1 MMVLNVNKDAVATGR
16 PESMAPADTARRE
29 HVDANKALAKQEW
42 AKHWKL
48 VLAASLAFSF
58 TSVMTASTG
67 LFIEPWTQEF
77 GWSRTLL
84 SSGMSITAVT
94 TFLFS
99 PFFGVLIDRIGTR
112 RMALPGLVLLAATM
126 ASLGLLNG
134 SVVMWFA
141 IWTVYAAAAL
151 CTKSTVWTAGVASA
165 FDAGRGLALG
175 LTLSGSALA
184 QAITPPLANYLIDE
198 FGWRMALVWLGLG
211 WGGLAIVLCFFL
223 LFDGYDASR
232 RARKENPKAATGKA
246 LLSDAPGLSIPEA
259 WRSVALWRIA
269 ISTFVIMVVTIALV
283 VHQIPILEEIGV
295 SRGDAALYAGMAGLA
310 GVAGKLITGWLL
322 DRYPAR
328 WVGGLTLAATT
339 LTFVLLLLPNRSMPI
354 IFTAMFINGYAAG
367 TKLQIAGFLTSA
379 YGGMRNFGAIFGTMA
394 SLIAAGSG
402 LGPLVGGYVYDTYG
416 SYNPYLWFGIIGTLV
431 SAFLIFG
438 LPDYP
443 EWVKR
448 PHARRVQPA

>member
-1 MMVLNVNKDAVATGR
+1 MEADKDLPGTDRTTGV
-16 PESMAPADTARRE
+16 SQIDTARS
-29 HVDANKALAKQEW
+29 LARQEW
-42 AKHWKL
+42 RQHWPL
-48 VLAASLAFSF
+48 VLAASVAFSF
-58 TSVMTASTG
+58 TSVMTASMG
-67 LFIEPWTQEF
+67 LFIEPWTDEF

-112 RMALPGLVLLAATM
+112 RMAMPGLVLLALTI
-126 ASLGLLNG
+126 ASLSLLNG
-134 SVVMWFA
+134 AVWMWFL
-141 IWTVYAAAAL
+141 IWTIYAAAAL
-151 CTKSTVWTAGVASA
+151 ATKSTVWTAGVASA

-184 QAITPPLANYLIDE
+184 QAITPPLTNWLIDE
-198 FGWRMALVWLGLG
+198 FGWRTALISLGLG
-211 WGGLAIVLCFFL
+211 WGGIAIVLCFFL
-223 LFDGYDASR
+223 LYDGYDASR
-232 RARKENPKAATGKA
+232 RARKGNPAAPSGKG
-246 LLSDAPGLSIPEA
+246 LLSDAPGLSIQEA
-259 WRSVALWRIA
+259 WRSVELWRIA
-269 ISTFVIMVVTIALV
+269 LSTFVIMVVTIALV

-310 GVAGKLITGWLL
+310 GVAGKLVTGWLL

-328 WVGGLTLAATT
+328 WVGGLTLAVTS
-339 LTFVLLLLPNRSMPI
+339 LTFILLLLPNRSMGL

-367 TKLQIAGFLTSA
+367 TKLQIAGYLTSA

-402 LGPLVGGYVYDTYG
+402 LGPLVGGLIYDYYG
-416 SYNPYLWFGIIGTLV
+416 SYDPYLWFGVFGTWV

-438 LPDYP
+438 LRDYP

-448 PHARRVQPA
+448 PHSKVKPA

>member
-1 MMVLNVNKDAVATGR
+1 MSEHKDL
-16 PESMAPADTARRE
+16 ARRE
-29 HVDANKALAKQEW
+29 W
-42 AKHWKL
+42 RKHWPL
-48 VLAASLAFSF
+48 VLAASVAFSF
-58 TSVMTASTG
+58 TSVMTAAMG
-67 LFIEPWTQEF
+67 LFIEPWSREF

-84 SSGMSITAVT
+84 SSGLSISSVT
-94 TFLFS
+94 TFFFS
-99 PFFGVLIDRIGTR
+99 PLFGVLIDRIGTR
-112 RMALPGLVLLAATM
+112 RMALPGLVLLAAAV
-126 ASLGLLNG
+126 ASLSLLDG
-134 SVVMWFA
+134 AVWLWFA

-151 CTKSTVWTAGVASA
+151 ATKSTVWTAGVASA

-184 QAITPPLANYLIDE
+184 QAITPPLANYLINE
-198 FGWRMALVWLGLG
+198 FGWRMALVLLALG
-211 WGGLAIVLCFFL
+211 WGGIAIVLCLFL

-232 RARKENPKAATGKA
+232 RARAVSPGKPAAKA
-246 LLSDAPGLSIPEA
+246 LLHDAPGLSIAEA

-283 VHQIPILEEIGV
+283 VHQIPILVEIGV
-295 SRGDAALYAGMAGLA
+295 DRTSAAYYAGMAGLA

-328 WVGGLTLAATT
+328 WVGGVTLAATA
-339 LTFVLLLLPNRSMPI
+339 LTFILLLLPGRSTAI

-367 TKLQIAGFLTSA
+367 TKLQIAGYLTSA

-402 LGPLVGGYVYDTYG
+402 LGPLVGGLVYDRYG
-416 SYNPYLWFGIIGTLV
+416 SYDPYLWFGIAGTLV

-438 LPDYP
+438 LPGYP

-448 PHARRVQPA
+448 PHTKGPAPQAA

>member
-1 MMVLNVNKDAVATGR
+1 MEVSNDASGAGSADLD
-16 PESMAPADTARRE
+16 SMKAMAR
-29 HVDANKALAKQEW
+29 KEW
-42 AKHWKL
+42 RQHWPL
-48 VLAASLAFSF
+48 VLAASIAFSF
-58 TSVMTASTG
+58 TSVMTASMG
-67 LFIEPWTQEF
+67 LFIEPWTKEF

-112 RMALPGLVLLAATM
+112 RMALPGLVLLALTI
-126 ASLGLLNG
+126 ASLSLLDG
-134 SVVMWFA
+134 SVWMWFL
-141 IWTVYAAAAL
+141 IWTVYAVAAL
-151 CTKSTVWTAGVASA
+151 STKSTVWTAGVASA

-184 QAITPPLANYLIDE
+184 QAITPPLVNWLIETYD
-198 FGWRMALVWLGLG
+198 WRTALVCLGLG
-211 WGGLAIVLCFFL
+211 WGGFATLLCVFL
-223 LFDGYDASR
+223 LYDGYDASR
-232 RARKENPKAATGKA
+232 RARKDNPEAASGKG
-246 LLSDAPGLSIPEA
+246 LLGDAPGLSIAEA

-269 ISTFVIMVVTIALV
+269 LSTFVIMVVTIALV

-310 GVAGKLITGWLL
+310 GVAGKLVTGWLL
-322 DRYPAR
+322 DRFAAR
-328 WVGGLTLAATT
+328 WVGGLTLAATS
-339 LTFVLLLLPNRSMPI
+339 LTFILLLLPNRSMGI

-367 TKLQIAGFLTSA
+367 TKLQIAGYLTSA

-402 LGPLVGGYVYDTYG
+402 LGPLVGGLIYDTYG
-416 SYNPYLWFGIIGTLV
+416 SYDPYLWFGVVGTLL

-438 LPDYP
+438 LGDYP

-448 PHARRVQPA
+448 PRAKAQPA

>member
-1 MMVLNVNKDAVATGR
+1 LSETK
-16 PESMAPADTARRE
+16 EMARAEWRR
-29 HVDANKALAKQEW
+29 
-42 AKHWKL
+42 HWPL
-48 VLAASLAFSF
+48 VLAASVAFSF

-67 LFIEPWTQEF
+67 LFIEPWTKEF

-84 SSGMSITAVT
+84 SSGMSITSVT

-112 RMALPGLVLLAATM
+112 RMALPGLVLLAATI
-126 ASLGLLNG
+126 ASLSLLNG
-134 SVVMWFA
+134 TVWLWFTV
-141 IWTVYAAAAL
+141 WTVYAVAAL
-151 CTKSTVWTAGVASA
+151 ATKSTVWTAGVASA

-184 QAITPPLANYLIDE
+184 QAITPPLTNYLIDE
-198 FGWRMALVWLGLG
+198 FGWRMAFVWLAGG
-211 WGGLAIVLCFFL
+211 WGGIAIVLCAFL

-232 RARKENPKAATGKA
+232 KERAKNPGAANSKA
-246 LLSDAPGLSIPEA
+246 LLNDAPGLSIPEA

-283 VHQIPILEEIGV
+283 VHQIPILMEIGI
-295 SRGDAALYAGMAGLA
+295 SRTAAANYAGMAGLA
-310 GVAGKLITGWLL
+310 GVAGKLVTGWLL

-328 WVGGLTLAATT
+328 WVGGITLAFTAAT
-339 LTFVLLLLPNRSMPI
+339 FILLLVPNRSMPI

-367 TKLQIAGFLTSA
+367 TKLQIAGYLTSA
-379 YGGMRNFGAIFGTMA
+379 YGGMKNFGAIFGTMA
-394 SLIAAGSG
+394 SLIALGSG
-402 LGPLVGGYVYDTYG
+402 LGPLLG
-416 SYNPYLWFGIIGTLV
+416 LWIGIFGTFF

-443 EWVKR
+443 EWVRR
-448 PHARRVQPA
+448 PHSKSPAPQPA

>member
-1 MMVLNVNKDAVATGR
+1 MD
-16 PESMAPADTARRE
+16 D
-29 HVDANKALAKQEW
+29 HKALAREEW
-42 AKHWKL
+42 RKHWPL
-48 VLAASLAFSF
+48 VLAASIAFSF
-58 TSVMTASTG
+58 TSVMTASMG
-67 LFIEPWTQEF
+67 LFIEPWTGEF

-99 PFFGVLIDRIGTR
+99 PLFGVLIDRIGTR
-112 RMALPGLVLLAATM
+112 RMALPGLVLLALTI
-126 ASLGLLNG
+126 ASLSLLNG
-134 SVVMWFA
+134 SVWMWFV
-141 IWTVYAAAAL
+141 IWTVYAVAAL
-151 CTKSTVWTAGVASA
+151 ATKSTVWTAGVASA

-184 QAITPPLANYLIDE
+184 QAITPPLANWLIDE
-198 FGWRMALVWLGLG
+198 FGWRMALVWLGFG
-211 WGGLAIVLCFFL
+211 WGGIAILLCVFL
-223 LFDGYDASR
+223 LYDGYDASR
-232 RARKENPKAATGKA
+232 RARKQNPQAAKEKA
-246 LLSDAPGLSIPEA
+246 LLSDAPGLSIAEA

-283 VHQIPILEEIGV
+283 VHQIPILVEIGV

-310 GVAGKLITGWLL
+310 GVAGKLITGALL

-328 WVGGLTLAATT
+328 WVGGLTLAATS
-339 LTFVLLLLPNRSMPI
+339 LTFILLLLPSRSMPI

-367 TKLQIAGFLTSA
+367 TKLQIAGYLTSA

-402 LGPLVGGYVYDTYG
+402 LGPLVGGFIYDVYG
-416 SYNPYLWFGIIGTLV
+416 SYDPYLWFGIVGTLI

-438 LPDYP
+438 LGDYP

-448 PHARRVQPA
+448 PHAKAQPA

>member
-1 MMVLNVNKDAVATGR
+1 MSD
-16 PESMAPADTARRE
+16 
-29 HVDANKALAKQEW
+29 HKALARQEW
-42 AKHWKL
+42 RRHWPL
-48 VLAASLAFSF
+48 VLAASMAFSF

-67 LFIEPWTQEF
+67 LFIGPWTEEF

-84 SSGMSITAVT
+84 SSGMSITSVT

-99 PFFGVLIDRIGTR
+99 PLFGVLIDRIGTR

-126 ASLGLLNG
+126 ASLSLLDG
-134 SVVMWFA
+134 SVWMWFA
-141 IWTVYAAAAL
+141 VWTVYAAAAL
-151 CTKSTVWTAGVASA
+151 ATKSTVWTAGVASA

-184 QAITPPLANYLIDE
+184 QAITPPLTNFLIDAY
-198 FGWRMALVWLGLG
+198 GWRMALVWLGLG
-211 WGGLAIVLCFFL
+211 WGGIAIVLCFFL

-232 RARKENPKAATGKA
+232 RERAENPAAATGKP
-246 LLSDAPGLSIPEA
+246 LLADAPGLSIAEA

-269 ISTFVIMVVTIALV
+269 LSTFVIMVVTIALV
-283 VHQIPILEEIGV
+283 VHQIPILQEIGV
-295 SRGDAALYAGMAGLA
+295 DRTTASYYAGMAGLA
-310 GVAGKLITGWLL
+310 GVAGKLVTGWLL

-328 WVGGLTLAATT
+328 WVGGLTLAATA
-339 LTFVLLLLPNRSMPI
+339 LTFILLLLPGRSMPV
-354 IFTAMFINGYAAG
+354 IFAAMFINGYAAG
-367 TKLQIAGFLTSA
+367 TKLQIAGYLTSA

-402 LGPLVGGYVYDTYG
+402 LGPLVGGFVYDAYGTYD
-416 SYNPYLWFGIIGTLV
+416 PYLWFGIFGTLA

-443 EWVKR
+443 DWVKR
-448 PHARRVQPA
+448 PSAKVRPAVVP

>member
-1 MMVLNVNKDAVATGR
+1 LEVKNEAVRADQR
-16 PESMAPADTARRE
+16 DDSAQLDSM
-29 HVDANKALAKQEW
+29 KALARQEW
-42 AKHWKL
+42 RQHWPL
-48 VLAASLAFSF
+48 VLAASIAFSF
-58 TSVMTASTG
+58 TAVMTASMG
-67 LFIEPWTQEF
+67 LFIEPWTEEF

-112 RMALPGLVLLAATM
+112 RMALPGLVLLALTI
-126 ASLGLLNG
+126 ASLSLLNG
-134 SVVMWFA
+134 SVWMWFL

-151 CTKSTVWTAGVASA
+151 ATKSTVWTAGVASA

-184 QAITPPLANYLIDE
+184 QAITPPLANWLIDD
-198 FGWRMALVWLGLG
+198 FGWRTALVCLGLG
-211 WGGLAIVLCFFL
+211 WGGIAIVLCTFL
-223 LFDGYDASR
+223 LYDGYDASR
-232 RARKENPKAATGKA
+232 RARKDNPQTSSGKA
-246 LLSDAPGLSIPEA
+246 LLSDAPGLSIQEA

-269 ISTFVIMVVTIALV
+269 LSTFLIMVVTIALV

-295 SRGDAALYAGMAGLA
+295 SRSDAALYAGMAGLA
-310 GVAGKLITGWLL
+310 GVAGKLVTGWLL

-328 WVGGLTLAATT
+328 WVGGLTLGVTS
-339 LTFVLLLLPNRSMPI
+339 LTFILLLLPNRSMGI

-367 TKLQIAGFLTSA
+367 TKLQIAGYLTSA

-402 LGPLVGGYVYDTYG
+402 LGPLLGGLIYDYYGTYD
-416 SYNPYLWFGIIGTLV
+416 PYLWFGIFGTLV
-431 SAFLIFG
+431 SAFVIFG
-438 LPDYP
+438 LGDYP

-448 PHARRVQPA
+448 PRSKKQPA